1 MARIYLSS
9 TFEDLQGCRAE
20 AYRTM
25 RKLGHDVVSMED
37 YVASGQRPLAQC
49 LADVAA
55 CDACVGIV
63 AWRLGFVPA
72 GQTQSITE
80 LEMLEAERR
89 GLPCLVFLLADDA
102 PWPPA
107 MVDDDRRPVLALR
120 KRLRERFTVATFHGA
135 DELGGAVATAVA
147 RLFQHRADDGD
158 DALPE
163 EIDLYRNCV
172 GRFAGELER
181 DIRFYRLATAAL
193 VAATLAALALA
204 LAATPESTRWLVGAG
219 ALVFASTSPLPAVT
233 MRAVRKKKALLDG
246 YADELRKERPA
257 RAAVQAVRRFVEGQL
272 QQAGARAT

>member
-9 TFEDLQGCRAE
+9 TFEDLKDCRAA
-20 AYRTM
+20 AYRTL
-25 RKLGHDVVSMED
+25 RKLGHDVISMED

-49 LADVAA
+49 LADVAG
-55 CDACVGIV
+55 CDACVGLV

-72 GQTQSITE
+72 GHAQSITE
-80 LEMLEAERR
+80 LELLEAERH
-89 GLPCLVFLLADDA
+89 GLPCLVFLLDDDA

-120 KRLRERFTVATFHGA
+120 KRLRDRFTVAAFHGA
-135 DELGGAVATAVA
+135 SELAGAVATAAA
-147 RLFQHRADDGD
+147 RLFQHRDEAAE

-163 EIDLYRNCV
+163 DIDLYRNCV

-181 DIRFYRLATAAL
+181 DIRFYGLATAVL
-193 VAATLAALALA
+193 VAATLVALALA
-204 LAATPESTRWLVGAG
+204 LAASPESTRWLIGAG

-257 RAAVQAVRRFVEGQL
+257 RAAVQSVRRFLEGQL
-272 QQAGARAT
+272 QQAGVRAT

>member
-63 AWRLGFVPA
+63 AWRLGFLPE
-72 GQTQSITE
+72 GHTQSITE
-80 LEMLEAERR
+80 LELLEAERR

-120 KRLRERFTVATFHGA
+120 KRLRERFTVATFRGA
-135 DELGGAVATAVA
+135 DELGGEVATAVA
-147 RLFQHRADDGD
+147 RLFQHRAGDGNEP
-158 DALPE
+158 LPE

-193 VAATLAALALA
+193 VAATLVALALA
-204 LAATPESTRWLVGAG
+204 LAATPESTRWLIGAG

-272 QQAGARAT
+272 QQAGVRAT